1 MSKFTSTTQKLN
13 LAFLNLS
20 EILEIESRSDFF
32 ITDYEGQS
40 FLVLS
45 VDTADN
51 TYKININK
59 IEQICENFEK
69 NKVFEVENSKLVGFI
84 PIDGKYGLLKFDDS
98 YCDCIIFDE
107 NDFCF
112 LEFKLN
118 ATSLEVRAVRK
129 NRKKAVKQLGN
140 TIQLFDEKMS
150 NDYEGL
156 KLEAYVGT
164 PETYP
169 RENTA
174 WESLKVEFLETYGIE
189 LFEGIKKRCR

>member
-1 MSKFTSTTQKLN
+1 MTRLFSTIQKLN
-13 LAFLNLS
+13 QAFLDLS
-20 EILEIESRSDFF
+20 EVLEMESRSNFF
-32 ITDYEGQS
+32 ISDYEGQS

-45 VDTADN
+45 IDMAN
-51 TYKININK
+51 NSYKIRINK
-59 IEQICENFEK
+59 TEQTLADFDK
-69 NKVFEVENSKLVGFI
+69 NKAFEVENSKLVGFI

-189 LFEGIKKRCR
+189 LFEGTKKKM